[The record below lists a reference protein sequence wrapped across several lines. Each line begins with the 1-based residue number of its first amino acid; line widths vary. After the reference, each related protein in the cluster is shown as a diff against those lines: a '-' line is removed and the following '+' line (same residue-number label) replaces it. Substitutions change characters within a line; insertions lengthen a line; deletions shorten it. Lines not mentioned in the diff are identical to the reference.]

1 MNKPLTLKAF
11 AELKLSSVFARH
23 ETWFH
28 KPTLQTLLVEGLVEM
43 LGSRVQPTSDGFA
56 ALAKP
61 LEIKL
66 TTLQIDR
73 LLDVRAGKITR
84 NGNGWTDSFQSEG
97 GTVAYPLF
105 YDLHMAGFVDAEP
118 NEPEGSWRKHRVF
131 VTELGD
137 KLLAREPSDLHRAI
151 LENVAA
157 GRDVADGL
165 TRDPAFSKAVGFVF
179 RFHWVRREFH
189 RDREHPWTEH
199 LTDHGAAALRT
210 VKAVKPTAP
219 ERLVL
224 ENLAANRPV
233 SDGFNG
239 RSHDGALEA
248 CQKHGWLRDWP
259 FPGSGQLTDAG
270 RSAIGV

>member
-1 MNKPLTLKAF
+1 MTKPLTLKAF
-11 AELKLSSVFARH
+11 AELKLSSAFVRH

-28 KPTLQTLLVEGLVEM
+28 KPTLKALLADGFVEM
-43 LGSRVQPTSDGFA
+43 LGSRVQPTSDGYA

-66 TTLQIDR
+66 STPQLDR
-73 LLDVRAGKITR
+73 LLEVRAGKITR
-84 NGNGWTDSFQSEG
+84 NGNGWTDSFQSAG

-105 YDLHMAGFVDAEP
+105 CDLHTAGFIDAEP
-118 NEPEGSWRKHRVF
+118 VEPGGCWRRHRIF

-157 GRDVADGL
+157 GRDMDHSL
-165 TRDPAFSKAVGFVF
+165 TRDPAFSKAVAFVF

-189 RDREHPWTEH
+189 RDGSPLWTEH
-199 LTDHGAAALRT
+199 LTDHGAAALRF
-210 VKAVKPTAP
+210 VKAVTPRAP
-219 ERLVL
+219 ERRIL
-224 ENLAANRPV
+224 ENLAANRPI
-233 SDGFNG
+233 SEGFNG
-239 RSHDGALEA
+239 RNHDDALAA

-270 RSAIGV
+270 RSAIGL